1 MLGDPGAHSSLVI
14 KVVCSRRTY
23 CVGCVVLSFVVGLT
37 ILGMLVSG
45 AGLVLLGWQV
55 LPCMVVTGPLV
66 CR

>member
-1 MLGDPGAHSSLVI
+1 M
-14 KVVCSRRTY
+14 
-23 CVGCVVLSFVVGLT
+23 GCVVLSFVVGLT